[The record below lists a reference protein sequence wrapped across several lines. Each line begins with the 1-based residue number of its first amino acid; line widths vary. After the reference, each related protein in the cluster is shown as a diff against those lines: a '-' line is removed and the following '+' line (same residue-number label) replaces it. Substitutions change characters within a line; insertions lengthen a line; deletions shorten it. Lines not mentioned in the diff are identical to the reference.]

1 MCNVGGMKLN
11 SHLVAGLLAAGAL
24 AVPARADERRFTYT
38 YEPETQLAG
47 AAEFENWITL
57 GTQRNS
63 TVGQDNYNQ
72 WDFRQELE
80 YGVTDRYTVGLYLN
94 EQAQS
99 FRDPSTGANES
110 STSWKG
116 FSLENRYNV
125 LNPAEHAVGLT
136 LYLEGTYS
144 GEEAE
149 IEEKIILGQRHG
161 DWKWAF
167 NLGQAT
173 DWENNLSDTEGEL
186 TGSLGLT
193 RDLGKHWSVG
203 LEAHAD
209 ALAPGYKQ
217 FENAAVFLGPVVGY
231 RQDKWWAALTVAP
244 QVYGW
249 DRNGASD
256 GNPHFEL
263 VDHERWNIRLLIGV
277 DL

>member
-1 MCNVGGMKLN
+1 MKIN
-11 SHLVAGLLAAGAL
+11 SRMLAGLLATAAL
-24 AVPARADERRFTYT
+24 VVPSHADERRFTYS

-47 AAEFENWITL
+47 GMEFENWVTL
-57 GTQRNS
+57 GSQRNS

-80 YGVTDRYTVGLYLN
+80 YGVTDRYTIGLYLN
-94 EQAQS
+94 EQFQS
-99 FRDPSTGANES
+99 FRNPSTGANES
-110 STSWKG
+110 SSEWKG
-116 FSLENRYNV
+116 ISLENRYNV

-136 LYLEGTYS
+136 LYLEGRYS

-149 IEEKIILGQRHG
+149 LEEKIILGQRHG
-161 DWKWAF
+161 DWKWAL

-173 DWENNLSDTEGEL
+173 EWEENLSEREGEVEA
-186 TGSLGLT
+186 SFGLA

-203 LEAHAD
+203 LEAQAE

-217 FENAAVFLGPVVGY
+217 FENAAVFLGPVVSY
-231 RQDKWWAALTVAP
+231 RQDKWWAALTVMP
-244 QVYGW
+244 QIYGW
-249 DRNGASD
+249 DRDGSAD

-263 VDHERWNIRLLIGV
+263 VDHERVEVRLLIGI